1 MWLTERNAPLSA
13 RAIHRKPACRR
24 PKGCAR
30 GGGPE
35 DPSMGDRKELR
46 TRVQRLKDTY
56 RRSCPKGTWL
66 KFSAERWKRG
76 RQGK

>member
-30 GGGPE
+30 GGRPE

-46 TRVQRLKDTY
+46 L
-56 RRSCPKGTWL
+56 
-66 KFSAERWKRG
+66 
-76 RQGK
+76 

>member
-1 MWLTERNAPLSA
+1 MWLTEKNAPLSA
-13 RAIHRKPACRR
+13 RAIHRKPASRR

-30 GGGPE
+30 GGRPE

-46 TRVQRLKDTY
+46 PCGQRLKDTY

-66 KFSAERWKRG
+66 KFSAVR
-76 RQGK
+76 